1 MSTKEE
7 RENNRLRKSTCEEL
21 YTVMGK
27 TVEEIVATTGVKTA
41 TLYNWI
47 KTGNWNEKKNE
58 TRTIEKQI
66 EMSLKEALVKGLKA
80 FAENPSDKD
89 LQSLVGLLKQVRD
102 KQKPSEAYKENI
114 LKFLDRTTD
123 FFLENE
129 LVEMAGIFKG
139 KVRELAE
146 YLLRN

>member
-1 MSTKEE
+1 MSTKDE
-7 RENNRLRKSTCEEL
+7 REQNRLRKSTCEEL

-27 TVEEIVATTGVKTA
+27 TVEDIVAATGA
-41 TLYNWI
+41 RPQTLYRWI
-47 KTGNWNEKKNE
+47 KEGGWNEKKNE
-58 TRTIEKQI
+58 VRVIEKQI

-80 FAENPSDKD
+80 FAENPHDKD

-102 KQKPSEAYKENI
+102 KHKPTQTYKENI
-114 LKFLDRTTD
+114 LKFLDMTTD
-123 FFLENE
+123 YFLENE
-129 LVEMAGIFKG
+129 LVETAGIFKS